1 MLKSALLITAIVTSQ
16 QTTVEYTMHESLY
29 QCERIAED
37 VAMTVQEQ
45 QEIHCL
51 CVEVEDIGVF

>member
-16 QTTVEYTMHESLY
+16 QTTIEYAMYEDLY

-37 VAMTVQEQ
+37 VAMTVKEQ

-51 CVEVEDIGVF
+51 CVELENVGVV